1 MKIRDVQIDL
11 VHVNHRGDW
20 AFVRVR
26 TDEGIEGVGEL
37 RAGRNYDDRLTAA
50 RELASLLVGRDPE
63 RIQTLATEVTAQTGS
78 SGPGLF
84 AWSAYEQA
92 LWDILGKSL
101 GVPICRLFGGPCRD
115 EIRLYANIN
124 RATTDRTP
132 TGFARNAAAAV
143 AEGFDAVKLAPFDGL
158 SAAVDDASGARHG
171 IHCMQAV
178 REAIGPDADLLIDCH
193 CRFTPR
199 GARSVAEE
207 LRGLDLYWFEQPT
220 PEADLDAVKGV
231 KEACGITTAGGEQ
244 RTLRP
249 EWLEVLALGAMD
261 VIMPDVTVVG
271 GIHELKKI
279 GEMAEAW
286 HVPTAP
292 HGPFGPVSLA
302 AGAQAMAAHPGFLIL
317 EYAWG
322 EVPWRPALTEPSEDI
337 RGGRLI
343 LSDQPGLGLA
353 LNPDTVAAH
362 RVA

>member
-1 MKIRDVQIDL
+1 MRIRDVQIDM

-20 AFVRVR
+20 VFVRVL

-37 RAGRNYDDRLTAA
+37 RAGRNYDDRLTAT
-50 RELASLLVGRDPE
+50 RELADFLIGRDPGH
-63 RIQTLATEVTAQTGS
+63 IQALAVEVTARTGA

-84 AWSAYEQA
+84 AWSACEQA
-92 LWDILGKSL
+92 LWDILGKST
-101 GVPICRLFGGPCRD
+101 GVPIHKLFGGPCRG

-132 TGFARNAAAAV
+132 AGFARNAASAV
-143 AEGFDAVKLAPFDGL
+143 SEGFDAVKLAPFDGL
-158 SAAVDDASGARHG
+158 APDVDDASEAQHG
-171 IHCMQAV
+171 IRCMQAV
-178 REAIGPDADLLIDCH
+178 RDAIGPDVDLLIDCH
-193 CRFTPR
+193 CRFTAK
-199 GARSVAEE
+199 GALSVAGE
-207 LRGLDLYWFEQPT
+207 LRDLDLYWYEQPT
-220 PEADLDAVKGV
+220 PESDLEAVKSV
-231 KEACGITTAGGEQ
+231 KNACGMTTAGGEQ

-249 EWLEVLALGAMD
+249 EWRDVLAQGAMD

-271 GIHELKKI
+271 GIQELKKI

-286 HVPTAP
+286 HIPTAP
-292 HGPFGPVSLA
+292 HGPFGPISLA

-337 RGGRLI
+337 RGGRLV
-343 LSDQPGLGLA
+343 LSDQPGLGLT
-353 LNPDTVAAH
+353 LSPDTVAAH